1 MLPQWLPEPFVGSR
15 LTRGLTTTL
24 AEVELAAKTGFE
36 VEGTPQPRRA
46 LSPLPDDSNEPE
58 ETSPSSPMSPAA
70 GPDDS
75 ALTDTGRM
83 RRLAFES
90 DPAPSRALAAPASP
104 SPASTTSVPPPRP
117 VLPVWEPLP
126 ASAGRRFSADD
137 APYESDWA
145 APRRS
150 AASVTSPMSGYEP
163 LLPPVSR
170 PIAPPQVTVPY
181 QPISRAASAKPEA
194 PLPVPSMAM
203 PTGDAAAA
211 SVGKRQVGAE
221 SGKRAGRKARAEAKA
236 NAKAEARA
244 IAEAKAVAKTTANAE
259 AKAKTDTGRHA
270 AEDAPR
276 HRSRTLAIVIALV
289 VALALIAAAVVW
301 GVFLRN
307 PTITN
312 PAAQAVD
319 PLLGTSEVTAIS
331 AGAWQEAGVTKTA
344 LCVGQDTKPAAQRT
358 ASRLLTS
365 ASASILQFVHTFTD
379 DAAATQAF
387 TAQLADAGSCAN
399 DTALITG
406 ASTVKGLAD
415 NAQAIRVTMQGTKDE
430 HHILLLTQSG
440 RTLNTFDVTAEAN
453 LTVAAVAQVAAT
465 ALDRQC
471 SAGGTCPST
480 VTVTDSFPP
489 AGQPAGWLAAAD
501 LPQITPGSGKWT
513 ALPTQAVSL
522 SGSQC
527 EDLDLTKVSGTTDS
541 GERVFVLT
549 GDSKAP
555 NQFGLDH
562 AVWTFPA
569 AKAANSLA
577 SKLATSIS
585 GCTANTPTATV
596 NPGPSVKGSG
606 NGVQITG
613 KTWEI
618 THKLTT
624 GSIMFRVAV
633 VTSGNRVSY
642 LLANPSKDFDF
653 SDAEWAAI
661 ALRAGQRASQAG

>member
-1 MLPQWLPEPFVGSR
+1 M
-15 LTRGLTTTL
+15 
-24 AEVELAAKTGFE
+24 
-36 VEGTPQPRRA
+36 EGTPQPRRA
-46 LSPLPDDSNEPE
+46 LGPLPDDSNEPE
-58 ETSPSSPMSPAA
+58 ETSPSSPISPAT

-90 DPAPSRALAAPASP
+90 DPTPGRALGSPASQ
-104 SPASTTSVPPPRP
+104 SAASTTSVPPPRP

-150 AASVTSPMSGYEP
+150 AVSVTSPMSGYEP
-163 LLPPVSR
+163 LLPPVNR
-170 PIAPPQVTVPY
+170 PSAPPPVTVPY
-181 QPISRAASAKPEA
+181 QPISRAVGASQQA
-194 PLPVPSMAM
+194 PGPVPSMAM
-203 PTGDAAAA
+203 PSGDAAATA
-211 SVGKRQVGAE
+211 SAGGRHEGAA
-221 SGKRAGRKARAEAKA
+221 KRAGRKARAEARA
-236 NAKAEARA
+236 SAEAEARA
-244 IAEAKAVAKTTANAE
+244 NTDARASLEANAKTE
-259 AKAKTDTGRHA
+259 TGRHVA
-270 AEDAPR
+270 VEAPR
-276 HRSRTLAIVIALV
+276 HRSRRVAIVVAGI

-307 PTITN
+307 PVITN

-319 PLLGTSEVTAIS
+319 PLLGTSEVAALG
-331 AGAWQEAGVTKTA
+331 AGPWQEAGVTKTA
-344 LCVGQDTKPAAQRT
+344 LCVGQDTKPAAQRS

-365 ASASILQFVHTFTD
+365 ASGSVLQFVHTFTD

-406 ASTVKGLAD
+406 ASTVNGLAD
-415 NAQAIRVTMQGTKDE
+415 TAEAIRVTMQGTKDE
-430 HHILLLTQSG
+430 HHILLLTRSG
-440 RTLNTFDVTAEAN
+440 RTLNTFDVTGEAN
-453 LTVAAVAQVAAT
+453 LTVAAVAQAAAA

-480 VTVTDSFPP
+480 VTVADSLPP
-489 AGQPAGWLAAAD
+489 AGQPVGWLVAAD

-562 AVWTFPA
+562 AVWTFSA
-569 AKAANSLA
+569 AKAATSLA
-577 SKLATSIS
+577 SKLATSI
-585 GCTANTPTATV
+585 GDCAANTPTATV
-596 NPGPSVKGSG
+596 SPGPSIKGNG
-606 NGVQITG
+606 NGVPVTG

-618 THKLTT
+618 THKLST
-624 GSIMFRVAV
+624 GPIMFRVAV

-653 SDAEWAAI
+653 SDAEWVAV